1 VLRVTSRNA
10 RFQQFQALLGNR
22 GKRQR
27 NREFLVQGVRPITLA
42 AEFGWPFRALLYDA
56 ERPLS
61 AWARTM
67 LRDVPALQVAMSPA
81 LLAELGEKEAAPP
94 ELVAVVEMPEDDLDR
109 IPAGPGFLGVVLDR
123 PASPGNIGS
132 IIRSADAFGADGII
146 VTGHAADIYDP
157 RAVRAST
164 GSLFARPVVR
174 VPSPREVAAW
184 VSAQRARG
192 CPIVLAGTD
201 EHGDVDVFDADLTRP
216 VLLLVGTESTG
227 LSTAWRDLCDLT
239 VRIPITG
246 AASSLNAANA
256 ATVVLYEITRQRL
269 LAARSLS
276 ASLALPG
283 GSRRGLRRWRAL
295 AGGCPRGGNR
305 GYAADQGAETG
316 CQGPE
321 RRDRD
326 PHREVGPAG
335 HGGWRGCRR
344 RGRRRRASGGRR
356 GRDRGRWRWR
366 RRCMAA
372 RRGHEGQDER

>member
-1 VLRVTSRNA
+1 MLRVGTRNA

-81 LLAELGEKEAAPP
+81 LLAELGEKEAGPP
-94 ELVAVVEMPEDDLDR
+94 ELVAVVGMPDDDLDR
-109 IPAGPGFLGVVLDR
+109 ITAGPGFLGVVLDR
-123 PASPGNIGS
+123 PASPGNVGS

-146 VTGHAADIYDP
+146 VTGHAADVYDP

-174 VPSPREVAAW
+174 VPSHRDVADW
-184 VSAQRARG
+184 VTAQRARG
-192 CPIVLAGTD
+192 CPMVLAGTD
-201 EHGDVDVFDADLTRP
+201 EHGAIDVFDADFTQP
-216 VLLLVGTESTG
+216 ALLLVGNETTG
-227 LSTAWRDLCDLT
+227 LTSAWRDLCDLV

-256 ATVVLYEITRQRL
+256 ATTVLYEITRQRL

-276 ASLALPG
+276 PSLALPG
-283 GSRRGLRRWRAL
+283 GSRRGVRGRRAL
-295 AGGCPRGGNR
+295 AAGCPRSGNR
-305 GYAADQGAETG
+305 GYAADEGAETG
-316 CQGPE
+316 CQGPK

-326 PHREVGPAG
+326 PYREVRPAG
-335 HGGWRGCRR
+335 SSGWRGCRR
-344 RGRRRRASGGRR
+344 RGRRR
-356 GRDRGRWRWR
+356 
-366 RRCMAA
+366 
-372 RRGHEGQDER
+372 